1 MFEDFKHSNREKPK
15 SMSNFGSRS
24 QSQSP
29 GSEQISTRNSMS
41 LTGLVFGA
49 TVGLSARLWST
60 AMQKR
65 RLFFSNTSLF
75 SNCFDFTDSRAIGP
89 WIHVLMMVGGG
100 YIGYNYS
107 RWENDAL
114 EVLNKERILRGMV
127 PITREKI
134 FEYPD
139 LSK

>member
-1 MFEDFKHSNREKPK
+1 MV
-15 SMSNFGSRS
+15 
-24 QSQSP
+24 
-29 GSEQISTRNSMS
+29 S
-41 LTGLVFGA
+41 LRDSGQPLC
-49 TVGLSARLWST
+49 
-60 AMQKR
+60 KR
-65 RLFFSNTSLF
+65 DAFSSVILLYF
-75 SNCFDFTDSRAIGP
+75 LIVLFTDSRAIGP